1 MENDRDWTLQMRTEF
16 RSVSHMHTVPSSHL
30 SLTLPVPGGYSVA
43 PASFRFQRDLGA
55 NYITL
60 TWRVES
66 LSRFV
71 TGIVPR
77 AARDLSVQQHGAGGT
92 RIKQQE

>member
-1 MENDRDWTLQMRTEF
+1 MRTEF
-16 RSVSHMHTVPSSHL
+16 RNVYTIPSSHL

-66 LSRFV
+66 LSRFA

-77 AARDLSVQQHGAGGT
+77 AARDFGVQQHGIGGT
-92 RIKQQE
+92 CIKQQE